1 MEMTT
6 VDLDPDVNVLQML
19 INHKLNNIRNAI
31 LIKIPAGLCGSGV
44 GVRNYL
50 PITDNRMFGWISVQV
65 LEAGSIGQ
73 DVSESQ
79 DIRRLLCLCTEQLC

>member
-1 MEMTT
+1 M
-6 VDLDPDVNVLQML
+6 DLDPDVNVLQML

-31 LIKIPAGLCGSGV
+31 LIKIPAGLCGSRV

>member
-6 VDLDPDVNVLQML
+6 VDLDPDVNVLQMS
-19 INHKLNNIRNAI
+19 IHHKLSNIKNAI

-44 GVRNYL
+44 GVRNCL
-50 PITDNRMFGWISVQV
+50 PITDNFVWFSDQV
-65 LEAGSIGQ
+65 LEAGSIGK

-79 DIRRLLCLCTEQLC
+79 DIRSLLCLCTEQLC

>member
-1 MEMTT
+1 MGMTT
-6 VDLDPDVNVLQML
+6 VELDPDVNVVQML
-19 INHKLNNIRNAI
+19 IHHKLNNIRNAI

-44 GVRNYL
+44 GVRNCL
-50 PITDNRMFGWISVQV
+50 PITDNRMFGWISDRV
-65 LEAGSIGQ
+65 LEADSIGQ